1 MQALVVFLLTL
12 IVTAVDGSTIQGK
25 VTMPGRDYR
34 DVVVYL
40 EGVPGTF
47 KAPAAA
53 VPMDQK
59 GKVFI
64 PHVLPVVLGSSV
76 EFLNSDDFLHNIFT
90 PSKAADKFNLGNW
103 SKGVSKKY
111 TFNKPG
117 EVVLLCNLH
126 PEMEAWVI
134 VLPNPYFAKTDAS
147 GSFVIANVPPGK
159 YTVKVWQKR
168 YRAAPQLVT
177 VPATGAVEVNFALA
191 K

>member
-1 MQALVVFLLTL
+1 MQALSIFLFTL
-12 IVTAVDGSTIQGK
+12 IVMGANDSTIRGK

-34 DVVVYL
+34 DAVVYL
-40 EGVPGTF
+40 EGVPGSF
-47 KAPAAA
+47 KAPAAP
-53 VPMDQK
+53 VQVDQK

-64 PHVLPVVLGSSV
+64 PHVLPVVLGTTV
-76 EFLNSDDFLHNIFT
+76 EFLNSDDFLHNVFT
-90 PSKAADKFNLGNW
+90 PSKADKFNLGNW
-103 SKGVSKKY
+103 SKGVGKKY
-111 TFNKPG
+111 TFNKLG

-147 GSFVIANVPPGK
+147 GSFAIDNVPPGK

-168 YRAAPQLVT
+168 YRTAPQPVT
-177 VPATGAVEVNFALA
+177 VPASGAVEVNFTLA

>member
-1 MQALVVFLLTL
+1 MQTLIVFVLTL
-12 IVTAVDGSTIQGK
+12 IVMTADGSTIRGK

-40 EGVPGTF
+40 DGVPGTF
-47 KAPAAA
+47 KAPAAP
-53 VPMDQK
+53 VQVDQK

-64 PHVLPVVLGSSV
+64 PHVLPVVLGTTV
-76 EFLNSDDFLHNIFT
+76 EFLNSDDFLHNVFT

-103 SKGVSKKY
+103 SKGEAKKY
-111 TFNKPG
+111 TFNKLG

-126 PEMEAWVI
+126 PEMEAWVM

-147 GSFVIANVPPGK
+147 GSFVIGNVPPGK

-168 YRAAPQLVT
+168 YRAAPQPVT
-177 VPATGAVEVNFALA
+177 VPASGAVEVNFTLA